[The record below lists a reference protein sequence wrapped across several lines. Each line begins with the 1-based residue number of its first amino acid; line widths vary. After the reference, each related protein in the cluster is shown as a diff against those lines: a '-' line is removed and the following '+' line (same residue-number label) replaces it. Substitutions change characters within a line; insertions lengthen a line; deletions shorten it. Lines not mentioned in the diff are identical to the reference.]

1 MSNSQSSSQNRRAR
15 DKIKSLAE
23 LAEIAG
29 VERVNGRALV
39 LAHGTFDLLHMGH
52 VRHLE
57 EARSHGDLLIVTVTA
72 DRHVNKG
79 PGRPVF
85 PQQLRAEMLAALS
98 YVDWVAINEA
108 PTAEPVILALQ
119 PNFYAKGSD
128 YVVAEDDVTGK
139 ITDERIAVERH
150 GGRIIFTDD
159 ITFSSSELINRHL
172 DVHDPEVREYL
183 AQARHGDGLGRLIQ
197 MVESVADMRVLVI
210 GDTILDEYQ
219 YVNPSG
225 QPSKEHII
233 ATRHSGSELFAG
245 GAIAAANTVAGFCR
259 EVELVTCL
267 GEGDEN
273 EAFIQGNLKPNVTLT
288 PLHRPGAPTT
298 RKLRF
303 VDTAYL
309 RKLFEVQFI
318 DDSPLPQS
326 MQRHLDRLIRERAPS
341 YDAVICADFGHG
353 LIGAK
358 TVATICDTAWFLA
371 VSAQTNSA
379 NRGFNL
385 VTKYPRADYICI
397 DEPEARLAMGDRVTD
412 LQTIARQL
420 MPKRIDCPRM
430 ILTHGRYGCATYQKG
445 RGTTRIPAITNQV
458 VDTMGA
464 GDAFLSVTAPIAAA
478 GGAMADVGLIG
489 NIAGAIKVGIV
500 GHRAS
505 VDRVGVI
512 KALTALLK

>member
-1 MSNSQSSSQNRRAR
+1 MSDSQPNAPNQRAR
-15 DKIKSLAE
+15 DKIKPLAE
-23 LAEIAG
+23 LTEIAAA
-29 VERVNGRALV
+29 ERAGGRRLV

-85 PQQLRAEMLAALS
+85 PQQLRAEMIAALA
-98 YVDWVAINEA
+98 YVDWVAVNEA
-108 PTAEPVILALQ
+108 PTAEPVIRDLQ
-119 PNFYAKGSD
+119 PDIYAKGSD
-128 YVVAEDDVTGK
+128 YQAAEDDVTGK
-139 ITDERIAVERH
+139 IVDERMAVESH

-183 AQARHGDGLGRLIQ
+183 AQARHGDGLGRLIK
-197 MVESVADMRVLVI
+197 MVESVAEMRVLVI

-219 YVNPSG
+219 YVSPSG

-259 EVELVTCL
+259 EVELITCL
-267 GEGDEN
+267 GAGDEN
-273 EAFIQGNLKPNVTLT
+273 EAFVRRSLKPNVTLT
-288 PLHRPGAPTT
+288 ALHRPNAPTT
-298 RKLRF
+298 RKLRY
-303 VDTAYL
+303 VDTSYL
-309 RKLFEVQFI
+309 RKLFEVQFM
-318 DDSPLPQS
+318 DDSPLPGPLLDQ
-326 MQRHLDRLIRERAPS
+326 LDRLVRDRAAF
-341 YDAVICADFGHG
+341 YDVVISADFGHG
-353 LIGAK
+353 LIGPQAVK
-358 TVATICDTAWFLA
+358 TICDNARFLA
-371 VSAQTNSA
+371 VTAQTNSA

-385 VTKYPRADYICI
+385 MTKYPRADYICI
-397 DEPEARLAMGDRVTD
+397 DEPEARLAVGDRVTD
-412 LQTIARQL
+412 LQTVARTL
-420 MPKRIDCPRM
+420 LPERIDCQRM
-430 ILTHGRYGCATYQKG
+430 ILTHGRHGCVTYEKG
-445 RGTTRIPAITNQV
+445 RGATRIPAITNQI

-478 GGAMADVGLIG
+478 GGAMTDVGLIG
-489 NIAGAIKVGIV
+489 NVVGAIKVGIV

-505 VDRVGVI
+505 VDRISVI
-512 KALTALLK
+512 KALTGLLK